1 MIRRSVKFQL
11 VAFALI
17 SLLGVFYVGANYVG
31 INFLSDGPYSV
42 RLVLPASGGIFPNA
56 EVTERGVTVGR
67 VGSLDAEQ
75 DSESCGTLDHCVVV
89 TLKIDPEHDEIP
101 ADLHATVANK
111 SAVGEQYVDLA
122 PATASGPFLKNGD
135 VIEAKDA
142 TIPLDTGT
150 LLLDLDD
157 LVNSVDKE
165 DLATVIEELGTGFAD
180 LGPSLQRL
188 IDNGNLLTQA
198 AIETLPQQLQL
209 IDDSKT
215 VLDTQNDVAEQFK
228 AWAAS
233 LASFSQQLK
242 QSDPDL
248 RGVFD
253 NGVKASRELTTLLQA
268 NAPVLPTLLGNLV
281 TFNRIQA
288 VRLPYVR
295 ATLSLFPALTAAGY
309 YVTPGDGTAHFG
321 QVNDDNP
328 PCYGPGLGYDST
340 RLRGNN
346 DDGSHPSDWGGPAN
360 LDAYCKAPKAE
371 DINNRGSRFIP
382 RSNPDANVTNSDPY
396 PGPRYGRTNHPT
408 VAEQERGGYTSGD
421 YGGGPSGSPGAAA
434 AGGET
439 VIPRPY
445 DPLTGLLTGLDGK
458 KYQLGYSG
466 PLEPIFG
473 SSSWEWLL
481 IAPTMR

>member
-1 MIRRSVKFQL
+1 VIRRSVKIQL

-17 SLLGVFYVGANYVG
+17 SLLGIFYVGANYVG
-31 INFLSDGPYSV
+31 INFLSDGPFKV
-42 RLVLPASGGIFPNA
+42 KLVLPSSGGIFSNA

-67 VGSLDAEQ
+67 VASVDATQEAARCGSLQ
-75 DSESCGTLDHCVVV
+75 HCVVV
-89 TLKIDPEHDEIP
+89 TLNIDPEHEIP

-122 PATASGPFLKNGD
+122 PKTAEAPFLKDGD
-135 VIEAKDA
+135 VIAAEDA

-150 LLLDLDD
+150 LLVDLDD
-157 LVNSVDKE
+157 LLNSVDKQ
-165 DLATVIEELGTGFAD
+165 DLATVIEELGKGFTD

-188 IDNGNLLTQA
+188 IDDGNALTQA

-233 LASFSQQLK
+233 FASFSQQLK

-248 RGVFD
+248 RAVFD
-253 NGVKASRELTTLLQA
+253 NGVKASRELTALLRS

-295 ATLSLFPALTAAGY
+295 ATLSLFPALTAAGF

-321 QVNDDNP
+321 QVNDQSA
-328 PCYGPGLGYDST
+328 PCYGAGLGYDST

-346 DDGSHPSDWGGPAN
+346 DDGAHRADWGGPAN
-360 LDAYCKAPKAE
+360 LDAYCKAPRSQ

-382 RSNPDANVTNSDPY
+382 RPDDANVTNGDPY
-396 PGPRYGRTNHPT
+396 PGPRYGHTNHPT
-408 VAEQERGGYTSGD
+408 VAEQERGGYTAGD
-421 YGGGPSGSPGAAA
+421 FGGSSAA
-434 AGGET
+434 AGTAGET
-439 VIPRPY
+439 VVPLPY

-458 KYQLGYSG
+458 QYQLGYNG

-481 IAPTMR
+481 LAPTMR

>member
-1 MIRRSVKFQL
+1 MIRRSVKIQL

-17 SLLGVFYVGANYVG
+17 SLLGIFYVGSNYVG
-31 INFLSDGPYSV
+31 FNFLSKGPFTV
-42 RLVLPASGGIFPNA
+42 KLVLPASGGIFTNA
-56 EVTERGVTVGR
+56 EVTQRGVTIGR
-67 VGSLDAEQ
+67 VGSIDAYQNDER
-75 DSESCGTLDHCVVV
+75 CGSLPHCVVV
-89 TLKIDPEHDEIP
+89 ALKIDAEHDDIP
-101 ADLHATVANK
+101 SDVHATVASL

-122 PATASGPFLKNGD
+122 AQRSGEPYLENGD
-135 VIEAKDA
+135 VIEAADA

-150 LLLDLDD
+150 LLVDLDD
-157 LVNSVDKE
+157 LLNSVDKKA
-165 DLATVIEELGTGFAD
+165 LAVVIEELGKGFTD

-188 IDNGNLLTQA
+188 IDNGNSLTEA
-198 AIETLPQQLQL
+198 AIETLPQQLAL
-209 IDDSKT
+209 IEDSKT
-215 VLDTQNDVAEQFK
+215 VLDTQNDVAQQFK

-233 LASFSQQLK
+233 FASFSDQLRE
-242 QSDPDL
+242 SDPDL
-248 RGVFD
+248 RAVFD
-253 NGVKASRELTTLLQA
+253 NGVKASRELQSLLQA

-340 RLRGNN
+340 KLRGNN
-346 DDGSHPSDWGGPAN
+346 DDGNSAQTDWGGPAN
-360 LDAYCKAPKAE
+360 LDAYCRSPKAA
-371 DINNRGSRFIP
+371 DMNNRGSRFIP
-382 RSNPDANVTNSDPY
+382 RPDSANVTNSDPY
-396 PGPRYGRTNHPT
+396 PGPKYRKSNHPT
-408 VAEQERGGYTSGD
+408 VQEQTANAYTPAD
-421 YGGGPSGSPGAAA
+421 FSGSSTGS
-434 AGGET
+434 AGT
-439 VIPRPY
+439 VVPLPY
-445 DPLTGLLTGLDGK
+445 DPATGLLTGLDGK
-458 KYQLGYSG
+458 TYQLGYNG